1 MAVKIVNGEKRYPF
15 SMLKYGHNIELAY
28 NHLKIA
34 VCEMEMG
41 DREWDDKT
49 VESLEVLSDLYEKA
63 ICCPIYWATGKE
75 YGLLKEYSEWAE
87 WHRAECNARRNNN
100 G

>member
-1 MAVKIVNGEKRYPF
+1 MAVKIINGEKRYPF

-34 VCEMEMG
+34 ESEMFEG
-41 DREWDDKT
+41 IREWDDKT
-49 VESLEVLSDLYEKA
+49 IESLEVLSDLYEKA
-63 ICCPIYWATGKE
+63 IGHSVYWATGKE

-87 WHRAECNARRNNN
+87 WHRAACNAR
-100 G
+100 GGII